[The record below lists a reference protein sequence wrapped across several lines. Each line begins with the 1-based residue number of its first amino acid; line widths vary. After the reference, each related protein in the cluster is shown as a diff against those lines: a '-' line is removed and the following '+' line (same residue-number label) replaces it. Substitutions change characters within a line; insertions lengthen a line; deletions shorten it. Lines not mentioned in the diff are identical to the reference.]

1 LIDTGSNLCY
11 NIPATI
17 YCGSIL
23 PDSLF
28 PVGAGEGLFLCVDIS
43 TRLFLFR
50 KTIPIA
56 AKNAH
61 FGGLNF
67 ELSYF
72 WNAVK
77 NSYQPQYGFL
87 PQVGED
93 LTGAILRLQTCKNL

>member
-1 LIDTGSNLCY
+1 LIDTGSHLCY

-28 PVGAGEGLFLCVDIS
+28 PVGAGEGLFLCGHFHTVV
-43 TRLFLFR
+43 FFFG
-50 KTIPIA
+50 KTIPLA
-56 AKNAH
+56 AKNVR

-72 WNAVK
+72 WNVVK
-77 NSYQPQYGFL
+77 NSY
-87 PQVGED
+87 
-93 LTGAILRLQTCKNL
+93 R